1 MTDRTTRTARR
12 RVTERFGDRRDT
24 GSIALWCAILVPAL
38 LLIIG
43 LTIDGG
49 GKIRATERANR
60 IAQEAARTGGQ
71 QLDAGQAIPGKA
83 IVVDPGKAVAAA
95 TAYLAANGATG
106 TASVEDGGRKLYVKV
121 DGPAYRTKFFSL
133 MGIGEL
139 DVHGEATATLVYGVN
154 GPEAP

>member
-1 MTDRTTRTARR
+1 MTDRTTPSARR
-12 RVTERFGDRRDT
+12 RLTDRLGGGRDA
-24 GSIALWCAILVPAL
+24 GSIGLWCAILVPAL

-60 IAQEAARTGGQ
+60 IAQEAARSGGQ
-71 QLDAGQAIPGKA
+71 QLDAGKAIPGKA
-83 IVVDPGKAVAAA
+83 IVVDPDKAVASAMS
-95 TAYLAANGATG
+95 YLSANGATG
-106 TASVEDGGRKLYVKV
+106 TAYATDGGRKLFVRV

-133 MGIGEL
+133 MGVGEL
-139 DVHGEATATLVYGVN
+139 AVHGEATATLVYGVN